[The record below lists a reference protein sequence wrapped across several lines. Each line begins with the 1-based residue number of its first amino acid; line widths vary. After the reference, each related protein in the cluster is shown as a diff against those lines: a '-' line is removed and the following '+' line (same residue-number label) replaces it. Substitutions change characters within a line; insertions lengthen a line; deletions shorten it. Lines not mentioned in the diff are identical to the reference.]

1 MTQPTSRD
9 YYNGI
14 ADGYDALY
22 AQEQLDKLDTAAAH
36 LIKYFKPEKTT
47 EVLDVGCGTGVSSDY
62 WVRRFG
68 CDVLGVDPAEKLIGH
83 NTSDLCEFIV
93 GSAEKLPFKDNSFEL
108 VVSFTAIQ
116 NFSDISRGID
126 EILRVGKHWF
136 VLTCLTKTAAT
147 SILRE
152 KLSNG
157 FTVYE
162 EFVVNN
168 DTVFVASKK

>member
-1 MTQPTSRD
+1 MTHPDSRS

-36 LIKYFKPEKTT
+36 LLKYFKPDSAT
-47 EVLDVGCGTGVSSDY
+47 EVLDVGCGSGVSSDY
-62 WVRRFG
+62 WVRRFD
-68 CDVLGVDPAEKLIGH
+68 CDVLGIDPADKLIAR
-83 NTSDLCEFIV
+83 NNNNLCEFIV
-93 GSAEKLPFKDNSFEL
+93 GSAEKLPFGDKSFEL

-116 NFSDISRGID
+116 NFSDVAAGVD
-126 EILRVGKHWF
+126 EILRVGKSWF
-136 VLTCLTKTAAT
+136 VLSCLTKTAAT

-152 KLSNG
+152 KLNSQL
-157 FTVYE
+157 TVYE

-168 DTVFVASKK
+168 DTVFIASRR